1 MTTSDSTSDT
11 HSQPEVGSKDSSAGD
26 PSRPDLIAE
35 ARVTGR
41 NPLPVRAMQIETSS
55 ICNFRCNSCVLSLPD
70 YDRPAKHMTP
80 ADFTRVLDAFPTVEK
95 IEMQGIGEVFL
106 NPDVFELIRIA
117 TDRGIQVQTFSNASV
132 IDREMAHKIVE
143 SGIAII
149 NFSMDGA
156 DEETFR
162 KLRKGGTLERY
173 KRCLNN
179 LVQAKQALGSE
190 TPRLGMM
197 CVLAK
202 NNMHQVPKMVAIAEE
217 LGVQSIMFTKLNL
230 MAGDKLLPLALD
242 EEDTRFLS
250 TMPAYRGRVE
260 IITAVTPWTL
270 EQRSTCYWPQSMT
283 YVTVEGDVTPCCNY
297 LDSRV
302 MKMGNV
308 YEKSGEEIWND
319 TPYREFRKQL
329 LAGDLPTMCQNC

>member
-1 MTTSDSTSDT
+1 MT
-11 HSQPEVGSKDSSAGD
+11 SSPASED
-26 PSRPDLIAE
+26 QKEPDLFAE
-35 ARVTGR
+35 ARVTGI
-41 NPLPVRAMQIETSS
+41 NPLPIRALQIETSS

-70 YDRPAKHMTP
+70 YDRPAKHMSP
-80 ADFTRVLDAFPTVEK
+80 DEFARVLDAFPTVEK

-106 NPDVFELIRIA
+106 NPQVFDLIRIA

-143 SGIAII
+143 SGIAVI

-179 LVQAKQALGSE
+179 IVQAKRVLGSE

-202 NNMHQVPKMVAIAEE
+202 NNMDQVPKMVAIAEE
-217 LGVQSIMFTKLNL
+217 LGVSSVMFTKLNL
-230 MAGDKLLPLALD
+230 MAGDKLLPIALD
-242 EEDTRFLS
+242 SEDTKALNA
-250 TMPAYRGRVE
+250 MPAYKGRVE
-260 IITAVTPWTL
+260 VITSVTPWTL
-270 EQRSTCYWPQSMT
+270 EQRSKCYWPQSMA
-283 YVTVEGDVTPCCNY
+283 YVTVEGHVTPCCNY
-297 LDSRV
+297 LDSRE
-302 MKMGNV
+302 MMMGSIH
-308 YEKSGEEIWND
+308 EKSGDEIWND
-319 TPYREFRKQL
+319 EPYREFRKSL
-329 LAGDLPTMCQNC
+329 LAGNLPTMCQNC